1 MASIN
6 EIQSLLNSVRLIL
19 QHQAQIEKLKGE
31 EFNIFSVLKMQ
42 YKENA
47 THSALISELLNPG
60 GSHLKGN
67 VFLNLFLQIVE
78 SENYIDTES
87 AEVKTEYAIGER
99 NDELKTGGRIDI
111 FIKDDAGNCLSIE
124 NKINAG
130 DQFAQIERYCNYNTA
145 QNKVFYL
152 TLEGKAPNEDS
163 RGSKK
168 CGENFFLISYKDQ
181 ISRWLE
187 LSLKEASDSPML
199 RESIK
204 QYLNLIKKMTST
216 PDNLH
221 EKELINLLINNYETA
236 VFVKSNLQKAIYFIA
251 EQVREAVVEELNKQL
266 GANFSI
272 EKGYP
277 ITSRYAQIWIWH
289 KKFKKPFL
297 YFGVEPFNGWGNG
310 DSNLMVGIFNDSGK
324 SNSFTDEISVD
335 SAKHWYNE
343 ITVKFD
349 ENPVNF
355 GNDPFIIEIN
365 RSLEFKEKV
374 VDQIVNQVVDFIK
387 IHEQYVL
394 DHLQKNQ

>member
-47 THSALISELLNPG
+47 THSALISELLNPV

-67 VFLNLFLQIVE
+67 VFLNLFLQVIE
-78 SENYIDTES
+78 SDDYIGTES

-168 CGENFFLISYKDQ
+168 CGEDFYLISYKEQ

-216 PDNLH
+216 PDNIH

-266 GANFSI
+266 GGNFSI

-310 DSNLMVGIFNDSGK
+310 NSNLMVGIFNESGK
-324 SNSFTDEISVD
+324 SNSFTDEFSVD

-349 ENPVNF
+349 DNPVNF
-355 GNDPFIIEIN
+355 GNDPFILEIN
-365 RSLEFKEKV
+365 KSLEFKQKV

-387 IHEQYVL
+387 IHEQHVL
-394 DHLQKNQ
+394 EHLQNNQ